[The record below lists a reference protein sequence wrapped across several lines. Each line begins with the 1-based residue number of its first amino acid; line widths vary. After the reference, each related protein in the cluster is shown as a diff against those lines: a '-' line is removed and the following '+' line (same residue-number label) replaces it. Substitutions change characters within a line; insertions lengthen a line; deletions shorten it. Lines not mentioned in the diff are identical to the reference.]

1 MALQNRI
8 SRGETVLA
16 EDVTARWS
24 DICSTIRSK
33 MFAIPT
39 QAVAELP
46 AMSRAEIDV
55 IDRLIRDGLSELA
68 DDLSR
73 KSASD
78 V

>member
-1 MALQNRI
+1 
-8 SRGETVLA
+8 
-16 EDVTARWS
+16 
-24 DICSTIRSK
+24 